1 MPVTVFIRVGCVR
14 CNALVMCSSISRKSH
29 TFFGDCM
36 AIPREIPSRG
46 KQLLPRDYYY
56 FTLGNWI
63 PFGHGVI
70 YVVMVVVVI
79 VVSK

>member
-1 MPVTVFIRVGCVR
+1 
-14 CNALVMCSSISRKSH
+14 
-29 TFFGDCM
+29 M

-46 KQLLPRDYYY
+46 EQLLPRDYYY

-70 YVVMVVVVI
+70 YVVMVVVAI